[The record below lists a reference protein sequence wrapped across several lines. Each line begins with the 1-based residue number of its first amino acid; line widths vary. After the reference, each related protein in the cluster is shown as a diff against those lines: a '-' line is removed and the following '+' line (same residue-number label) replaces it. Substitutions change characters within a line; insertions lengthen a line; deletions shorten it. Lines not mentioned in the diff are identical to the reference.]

1 MRRWDCN
8 LLTMINIERVLKQKG
23 MTQRDLA
30 ERLGVTVQAVN
41 SVVCGR
47 SIASEKLLERYA
59 QALDVNVEDLF
70 DNFL

>member
-1 MRRWDCN
+1 
-8 LLTMINIERVLKQKG
+8 MISIERVLRQKG

-47 SIASEKLLERYA
+47 SIASRKLLDRYA
-59 QALDVNVEDLF
+59 KALDVSVEDLF
-70 DNFL
+70 DDFL